1 VRFGRADP
9 LAKPRAS
16 KAGRPL
22 WWVAGL
28 SLSLLAVVAGL
39 AWYVTRPDPYVA
51 PRPDHSGPR
60 VDPGAATSALD
71 DLTAAVERGDTG
83 AATELAADDAAATA
97 QLVALATNA
106 DLLHVEDFTLR
117 YVDEASGISP
127 DGTWTA
133 AVDATWAFGGFD
145 AAPSRTEVLVTFR
158 LDPDDPDHVQIVSVG
173 GGDRRSPVWMQG
185 PVAVRRTPRTLVL
198 VAGDPKQL
206 DDYQRVAEAAIPY
219 VTRVLTSWRPRLV
232 VEVPA
237 DRAGLEAALNVEPG
251 VYSAIAAVTASPDGL
266 LTPDAPLHV
275 FVNPEVFDR
284 NSVQGDRV
292 VMSHEATHVATRAP
306 ESMGPQWLVEGFAD
320 YVALRGINLPTSR
333 TAAQIIRQVQK
344 QGVPPSLPDEDDFS
358 GTEAHLGAAYEAA
371 WLVTVVLADRGGEA
385 ALVRFYD
392 AADGGD
398 SLVGPLRDGFDWTEQ
413 DLVTAWQQ
421 RLEDLAG

>member
-1 VRFGRADP
+1 M
-9 LAKPRAS
+9 
-16 KAGRPL
+16 
-22 WWVAGL
+22 AGL
-28 SLSLLAVVAGL
+28 SLSLLAIVAGL
-39 AWYVTRPDPYVA
+39 AWYATRPDPYVA
-51 PRPDHSGPR
+51 PRPDDTGPR
-60 VDPGAATSALD
+60 VDSGAATAALEA
-71 DLTAAVERGDTG
+71 LTTAVESGKSG
-83 AATELAADDAAATA
+83 AAADLAADDAASTA

-106 DLLHVEDFTLR
+106 ELLRLRDFTLR

-145 AAPSRTEVLVTFR
+145 PAPSRTEVLVTFR
-158 LDPDDPDHVQIVSVG
+158 LDADDADRARIVSVG

-185 PVAVRRTPRTLVL
+185 PVAVRRTPQTLVL
-198 VAGDPKQL
+198 VAGDPEQL
-206 DDYQRVAEAAIPY
+206 PGYQRVAEAAIPY

-237 DRAGLEAALNVEPG
+237 DRAGLEAALAVEPG
-251 VYSAIAAVTASPDGL
+251 VYSAIAAVTAAPDGL

-275 FVNPEVFDR
+275 FINPEVFDR

-306 ESMGPQWLVEGFAD
+306 ESMGPKWLVEGFAD
-320 YVALRGINLPTSR
+320 YVALRGIDLPVSR
-333 TAAQIIRQVQK
+333 TAAQIIRQVRR
-344 QGVPPSLPDEDDFS
+344 QGVPPSLPDGEDFS

-385 ALVRFYD
+385 ALVRFY
-392 AADGGD
+392 AAMDGGGP
-398 SLVGPLRDGFDWTEQ
+398 LAGPLRDGFDWSEQ
-413 DLVTAWQQ
+413 DLVRAWQQ
-421 RLEDLAG
+421 RLADLAR